1 MATFRFRAQAALE
14 MRRKQDDDA
23 QRALAAARRAAADAQ
38 DAVARAE
45 RDLVEAH
52 QRAAVEEA
60 KASDTTRAIWY
71 RNWMKWQ
78 QAVIAAARATLAAR
92 RGEERAAADLA
103 METRRRLRS
112 LERLRERMWKAFQT
126 AERRAEQKEFDA
138 LGGLRFVAR
147 ADVPEGA

>member
-14 MRRKQDDDA
+14 LRRKQDDDA
-23 QRALAAARRAAADAQ
+23 QRALASARRATAAAE

-45 RDLVEAH
+45 RELAEAH
-52 QRAAVEEA
+52 QRAAAEEA
-60 KASDTTRAIWY
+60 KASDTARAIWY

-78 QAVIAAARATLAAR
+78 QAVIAAARATLEAR
-92 RGEERAAADLA
+92 RSDERQAAGQA

-112 LERLRERMWKAFQT
+112 LERLRDRMWKAFQT

-147 ADVPEGA
+147 AEVPEGA